1 MVLSTTEPLDILA
14 PLLTIA
20 GIIAV
25 VAYAVSL
32 GTRSAHK
39 RMDKERGR
47 QQPPPPPVPLRAFPV
62 QLQRPTMHD
71 RADLSELADLVTPAD
86 LVGPGRFK
94 VTGVDR
100 QTRMDTV
107 WHCHAEN
114 EANARVKAEL
124 EGIVVTGV
132 ERA

>member
-1 MVLSTTEPLDILA
+1 MILSTTEPLDVLA
-14 PLLTIA
+14 PLLTIG
-20 GIIAV
+20 GIIAII
-25 VAYAVSL
+25 AYAVSL
-32 GTRSAHK
+32 GTRTAHK
-39 RMDKERGR
+39 RIDKERAQPAPR
-47 QQPPPPPVPLRAFPV
+47 QPPLRAFPV
-62 QLQRPTMHD
+62 QPLPTTLD
-71 RADLSELADLVTPAD
+71 SSD

-107 WHCHAEN
+107 WHCQAEN

-124 EGIVVTGV
+124 EGIVVTAV

>member
-32 GTRSAHK
+32 GTRLAHK
-39 RMDKERGR
+39 RMARE
-47 QQPPPPPVPLRAFPV
+47 QPQPPARPAPLRAFPV
-62 QLQRPTMHD
+62 QPLPTALD
-71 RADLSELADLVTPAD
+71 SSDI
-86 LVGPGRFK
+86 VGPGRFK

-107 WHCHAEN
+107 WHCQAES